1 MVADGLGL
9 ERLDH
14 LVQLARLGITVG
26 EQPRDEPAQP
36 EMLAVEH
43 LEIEVGIDLRE
54 RHVAQDVRFEIGR
67 HRRVHARND
76 GRRAHRWRRG
86 PRRICGGGAAGQ
98 RRLLGAHALDE
109 TLTRHRREQ
118 LVREVEAVH
127 RVLGIERHPAVFR
140 GDAGGG
146 EFFRERRAA
155 DEQGNL
161 DARRLEILRGHDHL
175 LRGLDEQSRQAEGV
189 RLVGVIRGDEVFR
202 RHFDAEVDHA
212 IAVVAE
218 DDLDEVLAD
227 VVDVTLH
234 GGQHHHAARGGLRLL
249 HVRLEVRDR
258 RLHRLRRLQHLGDDE
273 LVVIEEPSDLVHAA
287 HERPVDDGQRGR
299 LTKLGVQILEQ
310 SVAAAL
316 DDVAREPLVQR
327 KRLARRHGL
336 HAVAE
341 VRGERGHGV
350 GAAVFQ
356 QIFGQ
361 TALFLWNG
369 RIALQPL
376 GVDDRVVEA
385 GLGAVIEEDA
395 VQDFSTGRRQ
405 PE

>member
-86 PRRICGGGAAGQ
+86 PRRIRGGGAARQ

-146 EFFRERRAA
+146 ELFRERRAA

-161 DARRLEILRGHDHL
+161 DARGLEILRGHDHL

-202 RHFDAEVDHA
+202 RHFDTEVDHA
-212 IAVVAE
+212 VAVVAE

-258 RLHRLRRLQHLGDDE
+258 RLHRLRRLQHLGDDQ
-273 LVVIEEPSDLVHAA
+273 LVVVKQPPDLGHPRHQRSIDNIERRRS
-287 HERPVDDGQRGR
+287 
-299 LTKLGVQILEQ
+299 LGALPLQIRQLAYQ
-310 SVAAAL
+310 FKPDIFMAL
-316 DDVAREPLVQR
+316 G
-327 KRLARRHGL
+327 ARRKGL
-336 HAVAE
+336 SSNQGDLMGKAMLCVIHAVDSTPGNR
-341 VRGERGHGV
+341 VRARTYAAGTQMITVTTTTRRPTSSVLRTHCAYGV
-350 GAAVFQ
+350 CSK
-356 QIFGQ
+356 
-361 TALFLWNG
+361 
-369 RIALQPL
+369 R
-376 GVDDRVVEA
+376 
-385 GLGAVIEEDA
+385 
-395 VQDFSTGRRQ
+395 
-405 PE
+405 